1 MTLLCQKY
9 ERMTGLSCMLCITAA
24 GKPFQWNKAH
34 RRFKKGIAGT
44 GFSVHRQLAYRKED
58 DGMYGQ
64 LGRKQVYGK
73 EVRLVRVS
81 AFDSRMRGRSRKGRG
96 AGRLLQQ
103 GLIFFI
109 VFMALVATGL
119 AVVCMFKEEI
129 FATRESVVVSGED
142 TFSAGAPQAEPPT
155 VSANDIV
162 VIEEEPSVP
171 VIVIDP
177 GHGGDDDGCCRDGV
191 SEKSVNLQIAMK
203 LAQNLRDMGYEAVL
217 TREDDDT
224 ALTLEQRVAIAE
236 AAGGDLYISIHQN
249 ACEEKESSVAG
260 IETWFSGCPEKE
272 EGYNWH
278 CVCCDDSRRLAQLV
292 QMGAVSQTGAN
303 DRGLQQS
310 QELYVIRET
319 SMPSCLIETSFL
331 SNRAER
337 SAISSEEYQE
347 QLAAG
352 IARNIDY
359 YFHPKTMYLTFDD
372 GPSEENTAAVLDI
385 LQERG
390 IRATFFVV
398 GENVRKHPEIAR
410 RIVEEGHTIG
420 IHCNRHE
427 YEEIYGSVEA
437 YLADFQEAYEA
448 VYEATGVEAQLF
460 RFPGG
465 SINAYNESICEEII
479 GAMTEKGYIYFDWN
493 ASLEDAAGSTT
504 PEQLV
509 QNARESTLGRKKVV
523 MLAHDIV
530 YNTTLCLDQLIDLFP
545 DYVMEPLTADVAPIC
560 F

>member
-1 MTLLCQKY
+1 
-9 ERMTGLSCMLCITAA
+9 
-24 GKPFQWNKAH
+24 
-34 RRFKKGIAGT
+34 
-44 GFSVHRQLAYRKED
+44 
-58 DGMYGQ
+58 MYGQ
-64 LGRKQVYGK
+64 AGRKQMYGR
-73 EVRLVRVS
+73 EVKLVRVS
-81 AFDSRMRGRSRKGRG
+81 TFDSRMRERDTGSRNPG
-96 AGRLLQQ
+96 AYILRRQCLV
-103 GLIFFI
+103 FFL
-109 VFMALVATGL
+109 VFMTMAALSL
-119 AVVCMFKEEI
+119 AVACIFKEDI
-129 FATRESVVVSGED
+129 FGSRESVVVMGEESL
-142 TFSAGAPQAEPPT
+142 SAAAPQAEFFT

-162 VIEEEPSVP
+162 VSEEETTPP

-177 GHGGDDDGCCRDGV
+177 GHGGDDDCCCRGDV
-191 SEKSVNLQIAMK
+191 SEMTVNLQIARRLSEK
-203 LAQNLRDMGYEAVL
+203 LKDMGYETVL

-224 ALTLEQRVAIAE
+224 ALTLEQRVEIAE
-236 AAGGDLYISIHQN
+236 AAGGELFISIHQN
-249 ACEEKESSVAG
+249 ACEEKESSVTG

-272 EGYNWH
+272 EGDNWY
-278 CVCCDDSRRLAQLV
+278 CSCCDDSRRLAQLV

-331 SNRAER
+331 SNTAER
-337 SAISSEEYQE
+337 NAISSEEYQE
-347 QLAAG
+347 QLTEG
-352 IARNIDY
+352 IARNIDS

-398 GENVRKHPEIAR
+398 GENVRRHPEIAR

-427 YEEIYGSVEA
+427 YDEIYASVEA
-437 YLADFQEAYEA
+437 YLEDFQDAYDA
-448 VYEATGVEAQLF
+448 VYEVTGVEAKLF

-465 SINAYNESICEEII
+465 SINAYNEDIYEEII
-479 GAMTEKGYIYFDWN
+479 QAMTERGYVYFDWN
-493 ASLEDAAGSTT
+493 ASLEDAVNSST
-504 PEQLV
+504 PEQLL
-509 QNARESTLGRKKVV
+509 QDARESTLGRKKVV

-530 YNTTLCLDQLIDLFP
+530 YNTRVCLNRLIDQFP
-545 DYVMEPLTADVAPIC
+545 DYKMEPLTADVTPIQ

>member
-1 MTLLCQKY
+1 
-9 ERMTGLSCMLCITAA
+9 
-24 GKPFQWNKAH
+24 
-34 RRFKKGIAGT
+34 
-44 GFSVHRQLAYRKED
+44 
-58 DGMYGQ
+58 MYGQ
-64 LGRKQVYGK
+64 LGRKQVYGR
-73 EVRLVRVS
+73 EVKLVRVS
-81 AFDSRMRGRSRKGRG
+81 TFDSRMRGKGAEYGNRSGG
-96 AGRLLQQ
+96 ILHQ
-103 GLIFFI
+103 GLCFFAA
-109 VFMALVATGL
+109 FMTLMAIGL
-119 AVVCMFKEEI
+119 TVICIFKENI
-129 FATRESVVVSGED
+129 FASRESVAALGEECLSSGE
-142 TFSAGAPQAEPPT
+142 PQAEPPT
-155 VSANDIV
+155 VSANDIT
-162 VIEEEPSVP
+162 VIVEEPSVP

-177 GHGGDDDGCCRDGV
+177 GHGGDDDGCVRGDI
-191 SEKSVNLQIAMK
+191 SEKAVNLQIALK
-203 LAQNLRDMGYEAVL
+203 LARKLQDMGYATVL

-224 ALTLEQRVAIAE
+224 VLTLEERVNIAE

-249 ACEEKESSVAG
+249 ACEEKESSITG

-272 EGYNWH
+272 EGENWY
-278 CVCCDDSRRLAQLV
+278 CSCCDDSRRLAQLV

-331 SNRAER
+331 SNTAER
-337 SAISSEEYQE
+337 NAISSDEYQE

-372 GPSEENTAAVLDI
+372 GPSGENTTAVLDI

-390 IRATFFVV
+390 ISATFFAV
-398 GENVRKHPEIAR
+398 GENVRRHPEIAR

-427 YEEIYGSVEA
+427 YEEIYDSVEA
-437 YLADFQEAYEA
+437 YLADFQEAYDA
-448 VYEATGVEAQLF
+448 VYEITGVKVQLF

-465 SINAYNESICEEII
+465 SINAYNADIYEEII
-479 GAMTEKGYIYFDWN
+479 QAMTERGFIYYDWN
-493 ASLEDAAGSTT
+493 ASLEDAVSSST
-504 PEQLV
+504 PGQLLR
-509 QNARESTLGRKKVV
+509 NARESTLGRGKVV

-530 YNTTLCLDQLIDLFP
+530 YNTGLCLNQLIDQFP
-545 DYVMEPLTADVAPIC
+545 EYEMKPLTAEVTPVC